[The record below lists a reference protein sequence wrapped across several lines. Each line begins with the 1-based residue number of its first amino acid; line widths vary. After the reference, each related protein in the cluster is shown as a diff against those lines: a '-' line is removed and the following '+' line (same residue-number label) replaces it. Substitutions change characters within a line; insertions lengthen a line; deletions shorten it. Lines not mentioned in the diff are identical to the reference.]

1 MAVALIDSAVP
12 SETVNVLVALDVPDV
27 DSLTPFDRYWQRPIV
42 LADLGF
48 IKVDVV
54 LIIFNR

>member
-12 SETVNVLVALDVPDV
+12 SETVDVLVALDVPDV
-27 DSLTPFDRYWQRPIV
+27 DSLTAFDRYWQRPIV

-54 LIIFNR
+54 LIIFSR